1 MKILPK
7 ANLDAE
13 EEEAD
18 VVAIKVIVA
27 AIKVSAAAIKVS
39 EAAIKVSEA
48 AIKVSAAAIKVRE
61 AAIKVKEAAIK
72 VRKAAIKVSAV
83 AIKMSETA
91 TKASVEGIKET
102 NYKLRNTQTRTSRIA
117 RDLRHNITTINRTIK
132 EAEVIVQTLVVEM
145 ACQRALYLQKLA
157 WTRSKYRRLTT
168 GVADEEEVKKVD
180 MRAMKANKEMA
191 TNNPKVTMTAKEAV
205 TEGSEVAKEVL
216 MLVKLQEEDRNAA
229 GE

>member
-1 MKILPK
+1 MKRLRQTMKILPK

-13 EEEAD
+13 EAD
-18 VVAIKVIVA
+18 AVAIKVIVA
-27 AIKVSAAAIKVS
+27 AIKVS
-39 EAAIKVSEA
+39 EEAIKVSEA

-102 NYKLRNTQTRTSRIA
+102 NYKLYNTQTRTSRIA
-117 RDLRHNITTINRTIK
+117 RDLRRNRTTINPTIK

-145 ACQRALYLQKLA
+145 AYQRALYLQKLA
-157 WTRSKYRRLTT
+157 WTRNKYRRLTT

-180 MRAMKANKEMA
+180 MPAMKANKEMA

-205 TEGSEVAKEVL
+205 TEDSEVAKEAL

>member
-1 MKILPK
+1 MKRLRQTMKILPK

-13 EEEAD
+13 EAD
-18 VVAIKVIVA
+18 AVAIKVIVA
-27 AIKVSAAAIKVS
+27 AIKVS
-39 EAAIKVSEA
+39 EAAIKVS
-48 AIKVSAAAIKVRE
+48 
-61 AAIKVKEAAIK
+61 EAAIK

-102 NYKLRNTQTRTSRIA
+102 NYKLYNTQTRTSRIA
-117 RDLRHNITTINRTIK
+117 RDLRRNRTTINPTIK